1 MKRGKI
7 GEKHKSFDK
16 GNTYSRLKLQSQGSL
31 VFTLNISVVVRT
43 RDKEKYFEK
52 VLKTLSLQSVLPS
65 EIIVVNNF
73 SSKKSLNVL
82 KESLAIFADQH
93 GKYGPKIKLA
103 LISDDEFSHPYSTNL
118 GISLAENEFV
128 CITNAHSLPISFSW
142 LEDGLQHFKDKKV
155 ACVSGFFYPHQ
166 DTHHARRLS
175 IVAYYLAEKIALSI
189 NRNRFATTNCILRK
203 TLWKEYPFDEN
214 LPKIIPETK
223 RYGLEDH
230 DWGLEMIARGFKVV
244 IDPKFSVYHSHE
256 SGLEEI
262 KRNLRNFLVYRKI
275 EKKVRQL
282 KRPRRSFSRLKQALP
297 ALAEEIRDL
306 VEK

>member
-1 MKRGKI
+1 MC
-7 GEKHKSFDK
+7 
-16 GNTYSRLKLQSQGSL
+16 TLK
-31 VFTLNISVVVRT
+31 TSVVVRT
-43 RDKEKYFEK
+43 RNKEKYFEK
-52 VLKTLSLQSVLPS
+52 ALEALSLQSVLPS
-65 EIIVVNNF
+65 EIIVVDNF
-73 SSKKSLNVL
+73 SSKKNLNIL
-82 KESLAIFADQH
+82 EKSLAMFADQLE
-93 GKYGPKIKLA
+93 KYEVKIKLV

-118 GISLAENEFV
+118 GIYIAENEFV

-142 LEDGLQHFKDKKV
+142 LEDGLKHFKDEKV

-166 DTHHARRLS
+166 DTHHARRLGM
-175 IVAYYLAEKIALSI
+175 VAYYLAEKIALNI
-189 NRNRFATTNCILRK
+189 NRNRFATTNCIIRK

-282 KRPRRSFSRLKQALP
+282 KRPRRSFSRLKQTLP
-297 ALAEEIRDL
+297 ALTEEIRDL